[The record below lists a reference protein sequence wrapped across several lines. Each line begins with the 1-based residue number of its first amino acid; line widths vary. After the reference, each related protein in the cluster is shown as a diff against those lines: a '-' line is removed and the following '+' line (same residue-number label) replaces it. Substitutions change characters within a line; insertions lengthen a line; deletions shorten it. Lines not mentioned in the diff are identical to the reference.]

1 MTAPLGEH
9 RYPIDRLF
17 AAMRVTPDVARS
29 ELGMSGSSYGT
40 FVQHGM
46 SERQADRYATR
57 AGLNAY
63 TVWPEMLDDV
73 IGEVM
78 HDELVPLGSFVVR
91 CIECG
96 RPVKSELMQVESP
109 TRGVVRSTCPAGHP
123 TTVTL
128 EVA

>member
-1 MTAPLGEH
+1 MTAPMNVH
-9 RYPIDRLF
+9 RYPIGPLF
-17 AAMRVTPDVARS
+17 AAMRVDPDFGRR

-40 FVQHGM
+40 FVQHGLT
-46 SERQADRYATR
+46 EAQADRYATR

-63 TVWPEMLDDV
+63 SVWPEMVDDV
-73 IGEVM
+73 IADVM
-78 HDELVPLGSFVVR
+78 HEAVGPLGSFVVR

-96 RPVKSELMQVESP
+96 RPVTCESMDVESP
-109 TRGVVRSTCPAGHP
+109 RRGVVRSSCPAGHP